1 MANLEIQLNTNIIK
15 KVKSLN
21 FQVDQI
27 GSVLFILF
35 ALYEDRIDLL
45 DEFDDFNRQKRAFVL
60 YMELVNR
67 DLIEFNIDG
76 DDEKESPVFRLTKA
90 GIEFVEYIKA
100 EFSLSFQQI
109 DSEKIAV
116 AGIEETQLS
125 KVINPDS
132 LEEWIDE
139 WIDIFP
145 RGLKSGGRLVRG
157 DRISCL
163 RKMKVFMKEYPYTK
177 DTIIKAT
184 QKYIESK
191 RAEGFQ
197 YTRCAVYFIYRVE
210 SSQKDKISDL
220 AAWCDQVLHEQSEGN
235 TQSSNNLEIMA

>member
-1 MANLEIQLNTNIIK
+1 MANLEIQLNTSIIK
-15 KVKSLN
+15 KVKSQN

-45 DEFDDFNRQKRAFVL
+45 DEFDDFNRQKRAFIL
-60 YMELVNR
+60 YTELQNR
-67 DLIEFNIDG
+67 DLIEVNSEA
-76 DDEKESPVFRLTKA
+76 EKDSPHYVLTKA

-100 EFSLSFQQI
+100 EFAQTHQQV
-109 DSEKIAV
+109 DSAKIAV
-116 AGIEETQLS
+116 AGIEEDQLG
-125 KVINPDS
+125 KVVSPDS
-132 LEEWIDE
+132 LEGWIDE

-163 RKMKVFMKEYPYTK
+163 RKMKVFMKEYPYDK
-177 DTIIKAT
+177 STILKAT
-184 QKYIESK
+184 QKYIDSK

-210 SSQKDKISDL
+210 SSQKDKMSDL
-220 AAWCDQVLHEQSEGN
+220 AAWCDQVLHEQAEGSSE
-235 TQSSNNLEIMA
+235 SSNNLEIMA